1 MEKYKNYLVDN
12 ISLILE
18 KIDELKL
25 DSEQD
30 ANDAFLIGK
39 KTAYYDIITI
49 FKEQAE
55 LFDIDLKEIG
65 LENLNENNIL

>member
-12 ISLILE
+12 IGLVLE
-18 KIDELKL
+18 KIDELN
-25 DSEQD
+25 SEQD
-30 ANDAFLIGK
+30 SNDAFLIGK
-39 KTAYYDIITI
+39 RTAYYDIITI

-55 LFDIDLKEIG
+55 LFDIDLREIG